1 MYRSTERFRPPTL
14 RRPMLKKPRGANSS
28 CCSRLALGSG
38 RAQLLIG
45 LEPAAVADRRHR
57 RLVDRDEHVLARAA
71 AVTQLGDSDPAEQ
84 PERAQRA
91 LALVAILAAER
102 RARLELHLAED
113 DARVGVGVADDQ
125 DVVDDRLRPL
135 LDREGH
141 VDAGAVGSRTPA
153 SRSTSAAA
161 KPLFR
166 YSTMRASRSAATCG
180 CVVAAALR

>member
-1 MYRSTERFRPPTL
+1 MRFRPPTL

-38 RAQLLIG
+38 RAQLLVG

-57 RLVDRDEHVLARAA
+57 RFVDRDQHVLARAA
-71 AVTQLGDSDPAEQ
+71 AVPQLGDADAPEQ
-84 PERAQRA
+84 AERAQRA

-113 DARVGVGVADDQ
+113 HPRIGMGVADDQ
-125 DVVDDRLRPL
+125 DVVDDRLRPF
-135 LDREGH
+135 LDREGQ
-141 VDAGAVGSRTPA
+141 VDPGAVGRERRRRRP
-153 SRSTSAAA
+153 RRPMA

-166 YSTMRASRSAATCG
+166 
-180 CVVAAALR
+180 